1 MELKLD
7 TGVTYAVALS
17 GGGAKGGY
25 EVGVWR
31 ALEEAGIKYDAVSG
45 TSVGALNG
53 AFMTMRDLD
62 TAESVW
68 RNIRYSDV
76 MDVDDDNMGKL
87 FDKNVRGID
96 IGGMFKKAYA
106 TVRDG
111 GFDITPLRNMLHKYI
126 DTKRIKSSDVEFFI
140 VTYSI
145 SDRRELPIAVKS
157 LPDDDICDM
166 LLASA
171 YFPAFKNEPLTGG
184 RRFTDGGLTDVL
196 PITPLIQHGRRNIIA
211 VRLRDGL
218 GHEKRIRPTD
228 AVKITYIEPKRKLGN
243 TLNFSSEQA
252 RFNMELGYYDAKR
265 VLYGLGGDY
274 YYYERTINEQQAL
287 DELISIVRAAY
298 PKQPEDLSLRR
309 IHEVCIPRIAHE
321 AGAEGDYCDVLM
333 RWAELEAQRQGI
345 PEFRIMKDTEL
356 VELVKAG
363 LNGDSSKTLAKAV
376 RR

>member
-7 TGVTYAVALS
+7 NSITYAVALS

-25 EVGVWR
+25 EIGVWR
-31 ALEEAGIKYDAVSG
+31 ALEEAGFKYDAVSG

-53 AFMTMRDLD
+53 AFMAMRDLE
-62 TAESVW
+62 TAENVW

-76 MDVDDDNMGKL
+76 MDVNDENMGKL
-87 FDKNVRGID
+87 FDKNVRGVD
-96 IGGMFKKAYA
+96 LGGMFKKAYV
-106 TVRDG
+106 TVREG

-126 DTKRIKSSDVEFFI
+126 DTEKIKRSDVEFFI

-145 SDRRELPIAVKS
+145 TDRRELPISVKS

-184 RRFTDGGLTDVL
+184 RRFMDGGLTDVL

-218 GHEKRIRPTD
+218 GHEKRIRPMHD
-228 AVKITYIEPKRKLGN
+228 VNITYIEPKRKLGN

-265 VLYGLGGDY
+265 VLYGLYGDY
-274 YYYERTINEQQAL
+274 YYYERTLSEEQAL
-287 DELISIVRAAY
+287 NELISIVRAADTQQ
-298 PKQPEDLSLRR
+298 KDGLSLRR
-309 IHEVCIPRIAHE
+309 IQEVCIPRIAHE
-321 AGAEGDYCDVLM
+321 AGAEGDYYDVLM
-333 RWAELEAQRQGI
+333 KWTELEAQQQGL
-345 PEFRIMKDTEL
+345 PEFRILIDTEL
-356 VELVKAG
+356 IKLVRSG
-363 LNGDSSKTLAKAV
+363 MNGAASKTLMKSV